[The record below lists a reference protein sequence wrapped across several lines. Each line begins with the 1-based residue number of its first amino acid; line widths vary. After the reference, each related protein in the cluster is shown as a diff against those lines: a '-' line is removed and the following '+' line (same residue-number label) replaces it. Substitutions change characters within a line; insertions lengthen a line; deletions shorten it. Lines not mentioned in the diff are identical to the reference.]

1 MESLFK
7 RNKGWFN
14 TTIIML
20 IFFPIA
26 FILAFIGSIVALVR
40 ERKNAVFIFI
50 IFALPIYTTALSVS
64 FDLGLRWLV
73 TVLQYSKEIFVLLFF
88 ANTILTLHKK
98 PQFYFIDKLLLAFL
112 GLNLLYLILP
122 IGSFGLYEKLM
133 AFRNISLLVFI
144 YFIGRFIDTSKIYL
158 NEVFS
163 LVGMVGI
170 AAGII
175 VLGEFLFDTHFQTI
189 TGYADYNSYYFGQ
202 EPTGH
207 YGLSWTFENESGYKR
222 FASFFA
228 NPLDHAAATVITVSM
243 LLALT
248 VSSKNKVRFNNFT
261 LFVLFA
267 TLASIVFAFSRAAFA
282 SYCMVFY
289 VYSLVTKNRFVLKW
303 ANYALLAGLMLIVF
317 FGQDIYEHLV
327 ETVLLQDNSS
337 LTHITDWLNGIESI
351 IAHPLGIGLGESGRV
366 SVYDNLQTGGEN
378 ALIIIGVQIG
388 VIGMILYLFIYGK
401 MLQITYQM
409 AIHSTGKYRKLA
421 LALLLIKIGLILP
434 ILTSDLE
441 SYIYIS
447 YMQWL
452 LSGLVINFYYEE
464 KTNFVPV
471 L

>member
-1 MESLFK
+1 ML
-7 RNKGWFN
+7 
-14 TTIIML
+14 ML
-20 IFFPIA
+20 IIFPII

-40 ERKNAVFIFI
+40 DRKNAVFIFI

-73 TVLQYSKEIFVLLFF
+73 TLLQYSKEVFILIFFV
-88 ANTILTLHKK
+88 NTILTLHQK
-98 PQFYFIDKLLLAFL
+98 PKFYLIDKLLLAFL
-112 GLNLLYLILP
+112 SLNILYLVLP
-122 IGSFGLYEKLM
+122 IGSFGWYEKLM

-144 YFIGRFIDTSKIYL
+144 YFIGRYINTSKIYL

-163 LVGMVGI
+163 LVGLVGI
-170 AAGII
+170 AAGVI
-175 VLGEFLFDTHFQTI
+175 VFGEFIFNTHFQTI
-189 TGYADYNSYYFGQ
+189 TGYAEYNSYYFGQ
-202 EPTGH
+202 EPTGN

-248 VSSKNKVRFNNFT
+248 VSSKNKVQFTNFT
-261 LFVLFA
+261 LLVLLA
-267 TLASIVFAFSRAAFA
+267 TLTSIIFAFSRAAFV
-282 SYCMVFY
+282 SYCMVIY
-289 VYSLVTKNRFVLKW
+289 VYSLVTKNRLVLKW
-303 ANYALLAGLMLIVF
+303 ANYALLAGLMILVF
-317 FGQDIYEHLV
+317 FGKDIYDHLV

-351 IAHPLGIGLGESGRV
+351 IAHPFGIGLGESGRV

-388 VIGMILYLFIYGK
+388 VVGMLLYLLIYGK
-401 MLQITYQM
+401 LIQITYRM
-409 AIHSTGKYRKLA
+409 AMYSTGKYRKLA

-447 YMQWL
+447 YLQWL
-452 LSGLVINFYYEE
+452 LSGLVINYYYEE
-464 KTNFVPV
+464 KTNFVLV
-471 L
+471 S

>member
-1 MESLFK
+1 
-7 RNKGWFN
+7 
-14 TTIIML
+14 ML
-20 IFFPIA
+20 VLFPIVY
-26 FILAFIGSIVALVR
+26 IMAFIGSFVALAR
-40 ERKNAVFIFI
+40 EKKNAVFFFV
-50 IFALPIYTTALSVS
+50 IFALPIYTTSLSIS

-73 TVLQYSKEIFVLLFF
+73 AVLQYSKEIFVLVFF
-88 ANTILTLHKK
+88 TNTILCLNKR
-98 PQFYFIDKLLLAFL
+98 PQFLLIDKLLLGFL
-112 GLNLLYLILP
+112 ALNLLYLVLP
-122 IGSFGLYEKLM
+122 IGSFGWYEKLM

-163 LVGMVGI
+163 LVGLVGI
-170 AAGII
+170 AAGVI
-175 VLGEFLFDTHFQTI
+175 VLGEFVFDTHFQTI
-189 TGYADYNSYYFGQ
+189 TGYAEYNSYYFGQ

-248 VSSKNKVRFNNFT
+248 ISSANKVQFNKFT
-261 LFVLFA
+261 ILVLLA

-289 VYSLVTKNRFVLKW
+289 VYSLVTKNRFILKW
-303 ANYALLAGLMLIVF
+303 ANYVLLAGFMVIVF
-317 FGQDIYEHLV
+317 FGKDIYDHLV

-388 VIGMILYLFIYGK
+388 VIGMIIYVLIYA
-401 MLQITYQM
+401 MLIKTSFQM
-409 AIHSTGKYRKLA
+409 ALHSVGKYRKLA

-447 YMQWL
+447 YLHWL
-452 LSGLVINFYYEE
+452 LCGLLINYFVEE
-464 KTNFVPV
+464 KAMAVPG
-471 L
+471 

>member
-1 MESLFK
+1 
-7 RNKGWFN
+7 
-14 TTIIML
+14 ML
-20 IFFPIA
+20 VLFPIVY
-26 FILAFIGSIVALVR
+26 IMAFIGSFVALAR
-40 ERKNAVFIFI
+40 EKKNAVFFFV
-50 IFALPIYTTALSVS
+50 IFALPIYTTSLSIS

-73 TVLQYSKEIFVLLFF
+73 TVLQYSKEIFVLVFF
-88 ANTILTLHKK
+88 TNTILCLNKR
-98 PQFYFIDKLLLAFL
+98 PQFLLIDKLLLGFL
-112 GLNLLYLILP
+112 ALNLLYLVLP
-122 IGSFGLYEKLM
+122 IGSFGWYEKLM

-163 LVGMVGI
+163 LVGLVGI
-170 AAGII
+170 AAGVI
-175 VLGEFLFDTHFQTI
+175 VLGEFVFDTHFQTI
-189 TGYADYNSYYFGQ
+189 TGYAEYNSYYFGQ

-248 VSSKNKVRFNNFT
+248 ISSANKVQFNKFT
-261 LFVLFA
+261 TLVLLA

-289 VYSLVTKNRFVLKW
+289 VYSLVTKNRFILKW
-303 ANYALLAGLMLIVF
+303 ANYALLAGFMVIVF
-317 FGQDIYEHLV
+317 FGKDIYDHLV

-351 IAHPLGIGLGESGRV
+351 VAHPLGIGLGESGRV

-388 VIGMILYLFIYGK
+388 VIGMIIYVLIYA
-401 MLQITYQM
+401 MLIKTSFQM
-409 AIHSTGKYRKLA
+409 ALHSVGKYRKLA

-447 YMQWL
+447 YLHWL
-452 LSGLVINFYYEE
+452 LCGLLINYFVEE
-464 KTNFVPV
+464 KAMAVPE
-471 L
+471 

>member
-1 MESLFK
+1 
-7 RNKGWFN
+7 
-14 TTIIML
+14 ML
-20 IFFPIA
+20 ILFPIA

-50 IFALPIYTTALSVS
+50 IFGLPIYTTALSVS

-73 TVLQYSKEIFVLLFF
+73 TMLQFSKEIFVLIFF
-88 ANTILTLHKK
+88 VNTILTLHKK
-98 PQFYFIDKLLLAFL
+98 PTFYLIDKLLLAFL
-112 GLNLLYLILP
+112 VLNLFYLILP
-122 IGSFGLYEKLM
+122 IGSFGFYEKLM
-133 AFRNISLLVFI
+133 AFRNISFLVFI
-144 YFIGRFIDTSKIYL
+144 YFIGRFIDTSKIYI

-163 LVGMVGI
+163 LVGLVGI
-170 AAGII
+170 AAGLV

-189 TGYADYNSYYFGQ
+189 TGYAEYNSYYFGQ
-202 EPTGH
+202 EPSGN

-228 NPLDHAAATVITVSM
+228 NPLDHAAAAVITISM

-248 VSSKNKVRFNNFT
+248 VSSNNKVKFSNFT
-261 LFVLFA
+261 LLVLIA
-267 TLASIVFAFSRAAFA
+267 TLASIIFAFSRAAFV

-289 VYSLVTKNRFVLKW
+289 VYSLVTKNRAVLKW
-303 ANYALLAGLMLIVF
+303 ANYAILAGLMVIVF
-317 FGQDIYEHLV
+317 FGQDIYDHLV

-351 IAHPLGIGLGESGRV
+351 TAHPFGIGLGESGRV

-378 ALIIIGVQIG
+378 ALIIIGVQVG
-388 VIGMILYLFIYGK
+388 VLGMLLYLLIYGK
-401 MLQITYQM
+401 LIQICYQM
-409 AIHSTGKYRKLA
+409 AMHSSGKYRKLA

-434 ILTSDLE
+434 ILSSDLE

-452 LSGLVINFYYEE
+452 LCGLVINYYYEE
-464 KTNFVPV
+464 KAISVPA
-471 L
+471 